1 MALVGIGTGLGIAL
15 GQGIAG
21 VLGPRLGWRLPFL
34 VLSVPALILGMLIMF
49 TVKDP
54 IRGSCEDTVQDSSN
68 VISDIHYGRELAS
81 LNDNNEIMDGD
92 EGNYFPVKSDVK
104 VINNANERQNLS
116 KYYDSNAA
124 QSDQQHMV
132 QLMKRIQK
140 ELRIKCKN
148 GFDHPCILTAKTLLS
163 TPTVILSLFQGAPGC
178 VPWGIVN
185 TFLNDFLSQDCGMTV
200 QGATMTI
207 LVFGFGNFIGILIGG
222 IGGGYLYKKDA
233 RYPSLLSGLMAIFGC
248 FPLWLLINYKYG
260 EGLDDQVRRIS
271 GWTTKSVLT
280 ELVFVN
286 FVSFLAGLGS
296 GVTGPIVKAT
306 LQNVTPPL
314 ARGQAFAMLNIFDDF
329 GRGFGPVFVAMLIRN
344 LGSRRTAFNVG
355 ISGWILCGLLNM
367 MAFFTV
373 RADED
378 KTRQIVLEKCDEI
391 VCDNETIRNFELVSH
406 H

>member
-1 MALVGIGTGLGIAL
+1 MAFVGIGTGLGIAL

-140 ELRIKCKN
+140 ELRIKCKYVV
-148 GFDHPCILTAKTLLS
+148 DHPCILTAKTLLS

-248 FPLWLLINYKYG
+248 FPLWVLINYNYG

-271 GWTTKSVLT
+271 GRTTKSVLT

-373 RADED
+373 R
-378 KTRQIVLEKCDEI
+378 VL
-391 VCDNETIRNFELVSH
+391 
-406 H
+406 